1 MRLMLIEDDAL
12 IAREL
17 CLHWRAQGWV
27 PELCITLAAAQNA
40 LQSAAETGGYELIV
54 LDLGLPDGD
63 GLDWLAQ
70 FRGRDRLTPVLVL
83 SARGQVSD
91 RVLGL
96 QTGADDYLVK
106 PFAVN
111 ELDARVAALRRR
123 GQLTRG
129 ELLHFG
135 KLSVLVGE
143 GVAYSNGQLL
153 ELSPREFEVLG
164 LLIGRAPRLLAKR
177 NLMEALAEREFEA
190 SENAVETYI
199 SRLRRKLVG
208 SGTAIRTMRGF
219 GYMLVL
225 NE

>member
-1 MRLMLIEDDAL
+1 MLIEDDAL

-17 CLHWRAQGWV
+17 AMHWRSQGWV
-27 PELCITLAAAQNA
+27 PDLCTSLAEAQIA
-40 LQSAAETGGYELIV
+40 LENSAETGGYELIV

-63 GLDWLAQ
+63 GLHWLAR
-70 FRGRDRLTPVLVL
+70 FRSRDRLTPVLVL
-83 SARGQVSD
+83 SARGQVSE

-135 KLSVLVGE
+135 KLSWLGGE
-143 GVAYSNGQLL
+143 GAAYSNGQVL

-164 LLIGRAPRLLAKR
+164 LLIGRAPRLLSKR
-177 NLMEALAEREFEA
+177 HLMESLAERNFEA

-199 SRLRRKLVG
+199 SRLRRKLIG

-225 NE
+225 HD